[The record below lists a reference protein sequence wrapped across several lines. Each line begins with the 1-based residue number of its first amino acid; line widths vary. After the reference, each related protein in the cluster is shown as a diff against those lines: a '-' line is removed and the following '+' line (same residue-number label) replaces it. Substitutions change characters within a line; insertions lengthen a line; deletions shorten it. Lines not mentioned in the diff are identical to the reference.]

1 MDIYKSIEEVNEQS
15 STAITIGTFDG
26 VHIGHIELINKLIS
40 KANSN
45 NVKSVIVT
53 FDPHPK
59 QVLDLNFDN
68 NIITPTEDRLKIFSE
83 MGVAATLVVP
93 FDKNFSTIK
102 GKEFIENIIVPFLS
116 PIDIIIGHDH
126 HFGNKRSGNV
136 KLLNNIKHRNKFN
149 VTQVPPYSLNGE
161 IVNST
166 YIRKSIISGS
176 MSRVKKML
184 GRPFSLKGKVVSGSG
199 RGKLMGFP
207 TANITPKY
215 EHQITPKN
223 GVYFVLI
230 QFHGKYHQG
239 MCNIGLR
246 PTFDSSDKEI
256 IEVHVFD
263 KDDVNLY
270 NLNVQVLFIKY
281 IRDEK
286 KFESEESLIQ
296 QLELD
301 KQICLSRKIR
311 SK

>member
-1 MDIYKSIEEVNEQS
+1 MDIYKSIDQVNEKS
-15 STAITIGTFDG
+15 STALTIGTFDG
-26 VHIGHIELINKLIS
+26 VHIGHIQLIHKLIS

-53 FDPHPK
+53 FDPHPRLI
-59 QVLDLNFDN
+59 LDLNFDN
-68 NIITPTEDRLKIFSE
+68 NIITPTEDRLKLFSE
-83 MGVAATLVVP
+83 MGVDVTLVIP
-93 FDKNFSTIK
+93 FDKNFSAIN
-102 GKEFIENIIVPFLS
+102 GQEFIENIIVPIFS

-136 KLLNNIKHRNKFN
+136 KLLNDIKDKNNFN
-149 VTQVPPYSLNGE
+149 VEQVQPYSLNDE

-166 YIRKSIISGS
+166 CIRKSIISGS
-176 MSRVKKML
+176 MARVKKLL
-184 GRPFSLKGKVVSGSG
+184 GRPYSLKGKVVSGSG

-207 TANITPKY
+207 TANIIPKY
-215 EHQITPKN
+215 EHQIIPKN
-223 GVYFVLI
+223 GVYFVHI
-230 QFHGKYHQG
+230 QFHGIYHQG

-270 NLNVQVLFIKY
+270 DLNVQVLFIKY

-286 KFESEESLIQ
+286 KFESEGSLIQ

-301 KQICLSRKIR
+301 KQKCLSRKIR